1 MPADRT
7 PGGRST
13 VQGMA
18 RVTRGLA
25 AGIACLTLLSTAAT
39 APLGV
44 PSVNALGATVDCV
57 ERAGTPTDHPPLQ
70 SYTPITPVRLIDTRD
85 GTGGVAGA
93 VGAGCTL
100 VIDLADSPLPADAQA
115 AALSVTAVA
124 PQRGFLTVF
133 ACEEGRP
140 PTSNLNTRPGVPTP
154 NLVVSAIGGQRRVCV
169 FANAATDVI
178 VDLAGWWSDGPNR
191 FESITPVRAYDT
203 RELPD
208 ATRLPAGE
216 VRSIPLAGVHL
227 PREAEAAVVNLT
239 ATDATALG
247 FLVAFPCGDA
257 VPLASNLNFLSGEAR
272 SVAAIVGLGNEGDI
286 CVMANVDVHVVVD
299 VTGSYAPAPAF
310 GPAAAVETSTGHR
323 VVDTRTTGTPM
334 AAGEIRPIDPVA
346 GTSFAGRSAAVLLNI
361 VAAEATTPGWVALFP
376 CGGTVPFVSSV
387 NFAAEG
393 ETTNLAAVELGADGR
408 VCVKASQSVHLVIDL
423 FGAMTPPPGSLV
435 ERLSITGRT
444 VFPDFAPDGTDYAVV
459 CDAAETTLHLHV
471 DPLPG
476 VTIRVNG
483 VAHIPGDIEV
493 VVAPEGMTTVDLVR
507 AGTRSTYF
515 FRCVPPDF
523 PPLDVDRPGT
533 TTPGWYLTTFGFG
546 GTAFGSFT
554 VILDERGAPVWFKRT
569 DVDVIDFKRLSDGRL
584 AYTPLLGAAF
594 GVSPTRGYRL
604 TDLAGRLLEERLTE
618 NPAADPVDHHD
629 YVALPSGNDALLTY
643 PLVKDQPLAQLGPG
657 YFDGDSIVDGQIHEL
672 DASGHTVWTW
682 SAADHFG
689 YDEVTF
695 PQRFGLY
702 PAEPHGGEVD
712 PYHLNSLAG
721 VDDGSG
727 DYLVSAR
734 HLDAVF
740 RVDHATK
747 QVEWKLGGV
756 DPGTDPKP
764 QLTVIGD
771 PFGGPL
777 RPHDARLDGN
787 VLTLFDNRSGT
798 SQPARAVAY
807 RIDTNA
813 GTATMLWEIRDP
825 QGRPSGGLG
834 SVRVQADGS
843 ILVCWGGLQP
853 MFQEFGPDR
862 VSRMTIASDPLHLT
876 YRIVKYPKA
885 TFSAAVLR
893 ANAGGQAQTP
903 AA

>member
-1 MPADRT
+1 M
-7 PGGRST
+7 
-13 VQGMA
+13 GMA
-18 RVTRGLA
+18 RVTRGIA
-25 AGIACLTLLSTAAT
+25 AGIASLTLVSTAVM

-44 PSVNALGATVDCV
+44 PPAHAQAAAVDCL
-57 ERAGTPTDHPPLQ
+57 ERAGTAAEHPPLA

-93 VGAGCTL
+93 VAAECTL
-100 VIDLADSPLPADAQA
+100 VIDLTDSPVPSDAQA
-115 AALSVTAVA
+115 VALSVTAVA

-133 ACEEGRP
+133 ACEGGRP
-140 PTSNLNTRPGVPTP
+140 QTSNLNTRPGVATP
-154 NLVVSAIGGQRRVCV
+154 NLVVSAVGAQRRVCV
-169 FANAATDVI
+169 FTNAATDVI
-178 VDLAGWWSDGPNR
+178 VDLAGWWLDGPDR

-208 ATRLPAGE
+208 ATRLPAAE

-227 PREAEAAVVNLT
+227 PSDAEAAVVNLT
-239 ATDATALG
+239 VTDAAAFG

-257 VPLASNLNFLSGEAR
+257 VPLASNLNFLAGEAR
-272 SVAAIVGLGNEGDI
+272 SVAAIVGLGTAGDI
-286 CVMANVDVHVVVD
+286 CVMANVDAHVVVD
-299 VTGSYAPAPAF
+299 VTGSYAPAPAI
-310 GPAAAVETSTGHR
+310 GPAAALETSPGHR
-323 VVDTRTTGTPM
+323 VVDTRVTGTPM

-346 GTSFAGRSAAVLLNI
+346 GTAFAGRAAAVMLNI
-361 VAAEATTPGWVALFP
+361 VATEATTPGWVALFP
-376 CGGTVPFVSSV
+376 CGSSVPFVSTV
-387 NFAAEG
+387 NFAAG
-393 ETTNLAAVELGADGR
+393 AETTNLAAVELGADGR

-423 FGAMTPPPGSLV
+423 FGAMTPPPGSLA
-435 ERLSITGRT
+435 ERLSFSGRT
-444 VFPDFAPDGTDYAVV
+444 VFPDFTPDGSDYAVV
-459 CDAAETTLHLHV
+459 CDAGETALRLHV

-476 VTIRVNG
+476 VTVRVNG
-483 VAHIPGDIEV
+483 VAHNPGDIDV

-507 AGTRSTYF
+507 GGTRSTYF

-523 PPLDVDRPGT
+523 PPLDVDRTAT

-546 GTAFGSFT
+546 GTTFGSFT
-554 VILDERGAPVWFKRT
+554 AILDERGAPVWFKRT

-584 AYTPLLGAAF
+584 AYTPLLGATF
-594 GVSPTRGYRL
+594 GISTTRGYRL
-604 TDLAGRLLEERLTE
+604 TDLAGRLLDERLTE
-618 NPAADPVDHHD
+618 NPVADPVDHHD
-629 YVALPSGNDALLTY
+629 YVELPGGGHALLTY
-643 PLVKDQPLAQLGPG
+643 PLVKNRPLAQLGPG

-672 DASGHTVWTW
+672 DASGHTVWMW
-682 SAADHFG
+682 AADDDFG

-712 PYHLNSLAG
+712 VYHLNSLAR

-727 DYLVSAR
+727 DYVVSAR

-747 QVEWKLGGV
+747 DVEWKLGGAE
-756 DPGTDPKP
+756 PGTDPKP
-764 QLTVIGD
+764 HLTVIGD

-777 RPHDARLDGN
+777 RPHDARLDGD

-807 RIDTNA
+807 RIDTDDE
-813 GTATMLWEIRDP
+813 TATMLWEIREP

-862 VSRMTIASDPLHLT
+862 VSRMTITSDPLHLT

-885 TFSAAVLR
+885 TYSAAVLR
-893 ANAGGQAQTP
+893 ANAGGSAESP
-903 AA
+903 E